1 MKKYIFR
8 EYDVRGI
15 YPTDLNEE
23 DAYTFGHAFASYIKN
38 NKVII
43 GHDNRLSSEG
53 LNSSLVK
60 GLLQGGAHVID
71 LGLCTTP
78 ICYYYKKL
86 LNVENGIMITASHN
100 PKEYNGFK
108 FSFSIKG
115 NACGKEIYDF
125 RDFLFNGN
133 FRNAQG
139 FYQEYND
146 NFESYINKITES
158 IDLGSKKIKAVF
170 DPGNGTGS
178 IILERILKK
187 FDIDYKIINGI
198 SDGNFPAHHP
208 DPSVE
213 ENMQMLK
220 EEVTNNHFD
229 IALGI
234 DGDADRVGVVDDK
247 AVFTPIDNVMINMYK
262 YLNPNLKNRNAIMDV
277 KCSRAVID
285 EMRKI
290 NLPLTIYRTGNSYMN
305 LKINEMNLDFGGEFS
320 GHLWFKDKWIGTD
333 DGIYN
338 ALRIIEMLSK
348 SDKTFS
354 EMSQSIPKY
363 YHTPEIKIE
372 VTEEN
377 KSKII
382 DKLKEYLDNENIKY
396 NNIDGIRID
405 YEDGFTLIRQSNTG
419 PVLTVRFERKDEE
432 SLEKEK
438 QKYLDLIKKISLEI
452 N

>member
-23 DAYTFGHAFASYIKN
+23 DAFTFGHAFASYIKN

-78 ICYYYKKL
+78 IYYYYKKL

-146 NFESYINKITES
+146 NFESYINKIITFA
-158 IDLGSKKIKAVF
+158 LKLFYYFPLVF
-170 DPGNGTGS
+170 GLPFLFL
-178 IILERILKK
+178 I
-187 FDIDYKIINGI
+187 F
-198 SDGNFPAHHP
+198 
-208 DPSVE
+208 
-213 ENMQMLK
+213 
-220 EEVTNNHFD
+220 
-229 IALGI
+229 
-234 DGDADRVGVVDDK
+234 
-247 AVFTPIDNVMINMYK
+247 VF
-262 YLNPNLKNRNAIMDV
+262 LL
-277 KCSRAVID
+277 
-285 EMRKI
+285 
-290 NLPLTIYRTGNSYMN
+290 
-305 LKINEMNLDFGGEFS
+305 
-320 GHLWFKDKWIGTD
+320 
-333 DGIYN
+333 
-338 ALRIIEMLSK
+338 
-348 SDKTFS
+348 
-354 EMSQSIPKY
+354 
-363 YHTPEIKIE
+363 
-372 VTEEN
+372 
-377 KSKII
+377 
-382 DKLKEYLDNENIKY
+382 
-396 NNIDGIRID
+396 
-405 YEDGFTLIRQSNTG
+405 
-419 PVLTVRFERKDEE
+419 
-432 SLEKEK
+432 
-438 QKYLDLIKKISLEI
+438 
-452 N
+452 

>member
-23 DAYTFGHAFASYIKN
+23 DAFTFGHAFASYIKN

-78 ICYYYKKL
+78 IYYYYKKL

-198 SDGNFPAHHP
+198 SDGNFPTHHP

-220 EEVTNNHFD
+220 EEVKNNHFD

-234 DGDADRVGVVDDK
+234 DGDADRVGVVDNK

-277 KCSRAVID
+277 KCSKAVID
-285 EMRKI
+285 EMQKI

-305 LKINEMNLDFGGEFS
+305 LKINEMNLDVDFGS
-320 GHLWFKDKWIGTD
+320 
-333 DGIYN
+333 
-338 ALRIIEMLSK
+338 
-348 SDKTFS
+348 SDF
-354 EMSQSIPKY
+354 
-363 YHTPEIKIE
+363 
-372 VTEEN
+372 
-377 KSKII
+377 
-382 DKLKEYLDNENIKY
+382 
-396 NNIDGIRID
+396 
-405 YEDGFTLIRQSNTG
+405 
-419 PVLTVRFERKDEE
+419 EE
-432 SLEKEK
+432 SNLSNKIK
-438 QKYLDLIKKISLEI
+438 LCKYKRGKK
-452 N
+452 

>member
-1 MKKYIFR
+1 
-8 EYDVRGI
+8 
-15 YPTDLNEE
+15 
-23 DAYTFGHAFASYIKN
+23 
-38 NKVII
+38 
-43 GHDNRLSSEG
+43 
-53 LNSSLVK
+53 
-60 GLLQGGAHVID
+60 
-71 LGLCTTP
+71 
-78 ICYYYKKL
+78 
-86 LNVENGIMITASHN
+86 MITASHN

-198 SDGNFPAHHP
+198 SDGNFPVHHP

-234 DGDADRVGVVDDK
+234 DGDADRVGVVDNK

-262 YLNPNLKNRNAIMDV
+262 YLNTQESIESGIILYRNAFSISSYEGKKDWLGLG
-277 KCSRAVID
+277 KRSRKSPAAASH
-285 EMRKI
+285 
-290 NLPLTIYRTGNSYMN
+290 PGCA
-305 LKINEMNLDFGGEFS
+305 G
-320 GHLWFKDKWIGTD
+320 LW
-333 DGIYN
+333 
-338 ALRIIEMLSK
+338 
-348 SDKTFS
+348 
-354 EMSQSIPKY
+354 
-363 YHTPEIKIE
+363 
-372 VTEEN
+372 
-377 KSKII
+377 
-382 DKLKEYLDNENIKY
+382 
-396 NNIDGIRID
+396 
-405 YEDGFTLIRQSNTG
+405 
-419 PVLTVRFERKDEE
+419 
-432 SLEKEK
+432 
-438 QKYLDLIKKISLEI
+438 
-452 N
+452 

>member
-8 EYDVRGI
+8 QYDVRGI
-15 YPTDLNEE
+15 YPSDLNDE
-23 DAYTFGHAFASYIKN
+23 DAYVFGRAFASYIKT

-43 GHDNRLSSEG
+43 GHDNRLSSESISEN
-53 LNSSLVK
+53 LIK
-60 GLLQGGAHVID
+60 GLIESGADIID

-78 ICYYYKKL
+78 IYYYYKKL
-86 LNVENGIMITASHN
+86 FNIENGIMITASHN

-108 FSFSIKG
+108 FSFSILG
-115 NACGKEIYDF
+115 NACGKEIFDF
-125 RDFLFNGN
+125 RDFLFKKN
-133 FRNAQG
+133 FKNLKG
-139 FYQEYND
+139 SYQKYDD
-146 NFESYINKITES
+146 NFESYINKIKES
-158 IDLGSKKIKAVF
+158 VNLGNKKIKAVF
-170 DPGNGTGS
+170 DPGNGTGA
-178 IILERILKK
+178 IVLDKILKN
-187 FDIDYKIINGI
+187 FDIDYKIINGN
-198 SDGNFPAHHP
+198 SDGNFPVHHP

-220 EEVTNNHFD
+220 DEVKENHFD

-247 AVFTPIDNVMINMYK
+247 AVFTPIDNVMINIYK
-262 YLNPNLKNRNAIMDV
+262 YLNPTLKNRNAIMDV
-277 KCSRAVID
+277 KCSKAVID
-285 EMRKI
+285 EMKKI

-348 SDKTFS
+348 SDQTFS
-354 EMSQSIPKY
+354 QMSESIPKY

-372 VTEEN
+372 VSEEN

-382 DKLKEYLDNENIKY
+382 DKLKEYLDKENINY

-419 PVLTVRFERKDEE
+419 PVLTVRFERKDEK

-438 QKYLDLIKKISLEI
+438 QKYLDLIKKISLEL

>member
-23 DAYTFGHAFASYIKN
+23 DAFTFGHAFASYIKN

-78 ICYYYKKL
+78 IYYYYKKL

-125 RDFLFNGN
+125 SDFLFNGK

-234 DGDADRVGVVDDK
+234 DGDADRVGICDEKGNILAAD
-247 AVFTPIDNVMINMYK
+247 MYMLIMYR
-262 YLNPNLKNRNAIMDV
+262 YLNPNLKVRKALFDV
-277 KCSRAVID
+277 KCSKTLID
-285 EMRKI
+285 ALKELDIEPVM
-290 NLPLTIYRTGNSYMN
+290 YRTGNSYSNMKMQEGN
-305 LKINEMNLDFGGEFS
+305 FDFGGEYS
-320 GHLWFKDKWIGTD
+320 GHVFFRDKFPGFD
-333 DGIYN
+333 DGIY
-338 ALRIIEMLSK
+338 AGLRMVEVVSTTGK
-348 SDKTFS
+348 SVSSWLDNINHYFS
-354 EMSQSIPKY
+354 
-363 YHTPEIKIE
+363 
-372 VTEEN
+372 TEELKFKTTDQKKFKVVN
-377 KSKII
+377 KV
-382 DKLKEYLDNENIKY
+382 KEYAKKKDY
-396 NNIDGIRID
+396 SFVDIDGIRVEF
-405 YEDGFTLIRQSNTG
+405 EDGWALVRASNTG
-419 PVLTVRFERKDEE
+419 PNITVRFEAKTEARLDEIQ
-432 SLEKEK
+432 KEFTAVLK
-438 QKYLDLIKKISLEI
+438 ENL
-452 N
+452 